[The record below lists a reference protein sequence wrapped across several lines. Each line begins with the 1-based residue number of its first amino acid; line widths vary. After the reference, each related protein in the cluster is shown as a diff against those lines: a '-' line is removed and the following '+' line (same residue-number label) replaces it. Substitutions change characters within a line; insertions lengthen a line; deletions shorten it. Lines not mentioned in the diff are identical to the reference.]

1 MIAVARLLRHNR
13 GDELRYIPAVV
24 TEDLSKLRIDR
35 AGTADISRRKRSPR
49 LLAGLAITGA
59 MVLLAFFYF
68 RSSGAVEVESATVA
82 TAFPSQSFTLLNAT
96 GYVVAQRKAAVAS
109 KATGRVEWLGV
120 TEGSRVKK
128 GEIIARLENADVSAT
143 MEQAAANIAV
153 AQANLQQAQ
162 AELVDAQGVFDRNG
176 ELLAKGFIS
185 QSAFDMG
192 TARFHKAQAA
202 IRGYQASISV
212 AEANYRAAQIAVEQT
227 LIRAPFEGVVLTKSA
242 NIGDV
247 ITPFSSAL
255 DAKGAV
261 VTMAD
266 MDTLEVEAD
275 VSESNLSKVKLEQPC
290 EIQLD
295 ALPDLRLRGLV
306 QRIVPTVDRAKATVL
321 VKIKFIDHDP
331 QVLPEMSAKIAFLE
345 KEMPAEQRASRTV
358 VHPDAVVQRN
368 GRSVVFIMKE
378 GKALETAIET
388 GEKIGDMVE
397 VRQGP
402 NAGDKVVRR
411 PPGNLDNGDNVRTA
425 AK

>member
-1 MIAVARLLRHNR
+1 M
-13 GDELRYIPAVV
+13 V
-24 TEDLSKLRIDR
+24 TEDLSKLKIDR
-35 AGTADISRRKRSPR
+35 AGAADASGRKRSPS
-49 LLAGLAITGA
+49 LVTGSAIA
-59 MVLLAFFYF
+59 AVIALLAFFYF
-68 RSSGAVEVESATVA
+68 RSSAAVEVESATVA

-128 GEIIARLENADVSAT
+128 GDIIAQLENADVSAT
-143 MEQAAANIAV
+143 LEQAAANVAL
-153 AQANLQQAQ
+153 AQANFRQAQ
-162 AELVDAQGVFDRNG
+162 AELVDAQAVFKRNG
-176 ELLAKGFIS
+176 DLLVKGFIS
-185 QSAFDMG
+185 QSAYDMG
-192 TARFHKAQAA
+192 TARYHKAQAA
-202 IRGYQASISV
+202 VLGYQASIGV
-212 AEANYRAAQIAVEQT
+212 AEANYRAAQIAVDQT
-227 LIRAPFEGVVLTKSA
+227 LIRAPFEGVVLTKNA
-242 NIGDV
+242 NVGDV

-266 MDTLEVEAD
+266 METLEVEAD

-321 VKIKFIDHDP
+321 VKIKFIDHNP

-345 KEMPAEQRASRTV
+345 REMSAEQRTSRIV
-358 VHPDAVVQRN
+358 VHPDAIVERN
-368 GRSVVFIMKE
+368 GKRVVFIMKE

-402 NAGDKVVRR
+402 TSGDKVILR
-411 PPGNLDNGDNVRTA
+411 PPGNLDNGDNVRTMV
-425 AK
+425 K